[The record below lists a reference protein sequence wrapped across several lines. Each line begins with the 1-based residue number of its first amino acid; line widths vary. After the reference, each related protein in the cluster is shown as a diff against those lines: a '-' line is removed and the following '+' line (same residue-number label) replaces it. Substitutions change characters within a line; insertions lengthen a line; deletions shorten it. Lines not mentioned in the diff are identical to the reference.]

1 MNSRYVWAQTLR
13 EGACLGH
20 RHVGRGHGTYGVLAH
35 DSAASHLEIKAAGE
49 GVAGDEEELL
59 LEADVG
65 LDALDVVADVLEEA
79 RALLAHRLHTVAT
92 SRVSIHPSRSG
103 ARHARAPVPRGECP
117 NATRGSWPA
126 EGGRPESSRTCA
138 QPAISGTRTTTAK
151 HTQGNS
157 CAGNAGKGCMG
168 KQ

>member
-1 MNSRYVWAQTLR
+1 M
-13 EGACLGH
+13 GH

-103 ARHARAPVPRGECP
+103 ARHARAPVPRGSAQMQQE
-117 NATRGSWPA
+117 AVGLQKEGDRSLPA
-126 EGGRPESSRTCA
+126 RARNPR
-138 QPAISGTRTTTAK
+138 
-151 HTQGNS
+151 
-157 CAGNAGKGCMG
+157 
-168 KQ
+168 